1 MDKEKFYKKGSRN
14 AFVST
19 IYKLHHE
26 KLLLH
31 AIGLCNKH
39 GYSFFDA
46 EDLMQELYRK
56 ALQSFEVT
64 EAGYAT
70 HGIRYLMGILRNEL
84 YGMNRKRKSISRL
97 GGIYYDSVPKTG
109 ELDGL
114 ATGPLVRMFQEMI
127 APYLSEKDAR
137 IMKLYVEG
145 YSHEEIGQMLGMKP
159 STAGVRIHRAKKTL
173 APHFEGW
180 WRKRK
185 PRIH

>member
-1 MDKEKFYKKGSRN
+1 MDEKILQIEARDKFVCAIKER
-14 AFVST
+14 
-19 IYKLHHE
+19 HHE
-26 KLLLH
+26 VLFMYAL
-31 AIGLCNKH
+31 GLCKRFR
-39 GYSFFDA
+39 YCPSYAD
-46 EDLMQELYRK
+46 DVMQEFYWKVLRFY
-56 ALQSFEVT
+56 ENT

-70 HGIRYLMGILRNEL
+70 NGIGFLRVMLRNEL
-84 YGMNRKRKSISRL
+84 LGLDRKHKSLSRL
-97 GGIYYDSVPKTG
+97 GKIYHGALPRTS
-109 ELDGL
+109 ELGGL
-114 ATGPLVRMFQEMI
+114 ATDPLIDEFEKMI
-127 APYLSEKDAR
+127 VPYLSEKDAR